1 MAKYI
6 RTQRR
11 PSVRAF
17 DTILKQAIALTLLSI
32 FLAVP
37 ILAQNGRSGGNSPQA
52 VLHIRVHVV
61 PAVMPPHPRERPP
74 DSAITYN
81 VPAQETSTEVIETT
95 RELPGSSVGGN
106 AGTGSIVL
114 HTLTVVPK

>member
-6 RTQRR
+6 CTQQR
-11 PSVRAF
+11 PSVRASG
-17 DTILKQAIALTLLSI
+17 TILKLATALTSLSI

-37 ILAQNGRSGGNSPQA
+37 ILAQNGKSGGNSPQA

-61 PAVMPPHPRERPP
+61 PAVMPPRHREHPP

-95 RELPGSSVGGN
+95 RELPGS
-106 AGTGSIVL
+106 
-114 HTLTVVPK
+114 VV

>member
-11 PSVRAF
+11 PSVRA
-17 DTILKQAIALTLLSI
+17 LLSI
-32 FLAVP
+32 FLALP
-37 ILAQNGRSGGNSPQA
+37 ILAQNGKSGGNSPQA

-61 PAVMPPHPRERPP
+61 PAVMPPRHRERQP

-81 VPAQETSTEVIETT
+81 VSTQESSTEVIESTSV
-95 RELPGSSVGGN
+95 LPGSVVGGN
-106 AGTGSIVL
+106 SGTGSIVL

>member
-6 RTQRR
+6 CTQRR

-17 DTILKQAIALTLLSI
+17 DTILKLATALTLFSI
-32 FLAVP
+32 FLSVP
-37 ILAQNGRSGGNSPQA
+37 ILSQNGKSQA

-61 PAVMPPHPRERPP
+61 PAVMPPPHRERPP
-74 DSAITYN
+74 DSTVTYN
-81 VPAQETSTEVIETT
+81 VSTQESSTEVIESTSV
-95 RELPGSSVGGN
+95 LPGSVVGSN
-106 AGTGSIVL
+106 AGNGSIVL

>member
-1 MAKYI
+1 MAKYP

-17 DTILKQAIALTLLSI
+17 DPILKLATALTLLSI

-37 ILAQNGRSGGNSPQA
+37 ISAQNGKSGGNSPQA

-61 PAVMPPHPRERPP
+61 PAIMPPRHREGPL
-74 DSAITYN
+74 DSAVTYN
-81 VPAQETSTEVIETT
+81 LDTQQTSTEVIDTT
-95 RELPGSSVGGN
+95 RELPGSSIGGN
-106 AGTGSIVL
+106 SGTGSIVL

>member
-17 DTILKQAIALTLLSI
+17 ITFRKLATALTLLSI
-32 FLAVP
+32 FLTLP
-37 ILAQNGRSGGNSPQA
+37 TLAQNGKSGGNSPQA

-61 PAVMPPHPRERPP
+61 PAVMPPRHRERPP

-81 VPAQETSTEVIETT
+81 VSTQESSTEVIESTSV
-95 RELPGSSVGGN
+95 LPGNVVGGN
-106 AGTGSIVL
+106 SGSGSIVL